1 MLIPILFPG
10 LTLDTWTRARVRWRM
25 ARKSNNEPMYALLHA
40 LHTQDSTHWQKARKL
55 SLDSRDR
62 TVTDVVQLPGSEVR
76 ALSRRLGPSDDP
88 VQAIAEFLVVTH
100 LDDLAT
106 RLYISLV
113 DASVAPNLVTR
124 NRLASLA
131 SPAYKEQ
138 IFEALHGIAK
148 HSSAYAL
155 GLVLIALW
163 SALNGKDTGIQR
175 SIANLLI
182 ARQLKRSDSL
192 ASVDVLLGQVVP
204 GYHAPQLRAS
214 KPSNKRKPALG
225 VEALDVLL
233 EVCLRYVSL
242 IKRVSKEDQPSRSGL
257 YAETLHI
264 RRLVSRPSF
273 QRTFANISSH
283 KKKARSSQSDTS
295 SSDSDS
301 VTDSEDVS
309 AIEAEVEAFDRQTD
323 KLIDALVAIGHSS
336 KAIS

>member
-1 MLIPILFPG
+1 
-10 LTLDTWTRARVRWRM
+10 M
-25 ARKSNNEPMYALLHA
+25 ARKSATEPMYALLHA
-40 LHTQDSTHWQKARKL
+40 LHTQDSIQWQKARKL

-62 TVTDVVQLPGSEVR
+62 AVTDIMQLPGSEVR
-76 ALSRRLGPSDDP
+76 ALLKRLGPSEDP
-88 VQAIAEFLVVTH
+88 VRAIAEFLVVTH

-113 DASVAPNLVTR
+113 DASVTPNVVTR

-138 IFEALHGIAK
+138 IFEALNGIPK
-148 HSSAYAL
+148 DSSAYAL

-163 SALNGKDTGIQR
+163 GTLNGKDTGIQR

-182 ARQLKRSDSL
+182 ARQLKRSDCL
-192 ASVDVLLGQVVP
+192 ASVDVLLGQIVP
-204 GYHAPQLRAS
+204 GYHGPQLKAS
-214 KPSNKRKPALG
+214 KPSTIRKPALG

-242 IKRVSKEDQPSRSGL
+242 IKRVSKGDNKTRSGI
-257 YAETLHI
+257 YAETLQI

-283 KKKARSSQSDTS
+283 KKKTGSSQSDAS
-295 SSDSDS
+295 FSDSDS
-301 VTDSEDVS
+301 ATDSEDGSVS

-323 KLIDALVAIGHSS
+323 KLIDALVAIGQ
-336 KAIS
+336 K